1 MDMTPQPFVY
11 GALILVVAGFFNRL
25 IGFIYQ
31 IFMIRLIEPEGV
43 GLFNMVYPIYIMALV
58 LAGAGIPVAIAKLV
72 AEEVAKNNLRG
83 AYRIFSTALAY
94 IALISFS
101 LTGLLVAGAPFLKAY
116 VFPRPDAYA
125 CFLALVPAVI
135 IVSLCSAFRGFF
147 QGLQQMTPTAV
158 TQVAEQIVRISAGLI
173 IASLLLP
180 RGVAAAAAGLS
191 LGVVCGE
198 FIGFIFILW
207 IYLAKRP
214 CLTGPPGYRREKLGR
229 MTARIFQLGVPVTL
243 TRFISTALLSIDAL
257 LIPRRLT
264 TSGLSSSEATAMYGQ
279 LVGIAEPLLFIP
291 SIITISLATALVP
304 AMSDAL
310 AQNNLPLVRGRCAEA
325 LRLTML
331 AGLPAAAIFLL
342 LPEEFCTLF
351 FGYSEA
357 ALALSIL
364 AVGGPFLYLQQ
375 TTIGILQGLGR
386 ADRPLKNLVIASLF
400 KVTGIYFLTAIPGVN
415 IQGAALAMVAGYM
428 VMALLNYRDLKRITG
443 LRPDWHYVLTKPLL
457 ASLGMAAVIWQAKAN
472 IPVLIASPVL
482 QLGSSLLLGGAAYV
496 GLLIVTGGLHIYDL
510 HRLKQLLKMFT
521 LR

>member
-1 MDMTPQPFVY
+1 MAPQSFVY

-72 AEEVAKNNLRG
+72 AEEVAKNNLKG
-83 AYRIFSTALAY
+83 AYRIFYTALAY
-94 IALISFS
+94 IFFTSFFITSLLI
-101 LTGLLVAGAPFLKAY
+101 AGAPFLKTHL
-116 VFPRPDAYA
+116 FPRPDAHA
-125 CFLALVPAVI
+125 CFFALIPAI
-135 IVSLCSAFRGFF
+135 TIVSLCSAFRGFF
-147 QGLQQMTPTAV
+147 QGLQQMAPTAV
-158 TQVAEQIVRISAGLI
+158 TQVAEQIVRISAGLT
-173 IASLLLP
+173 IAYLLLP
-180 RGVAAAAAGLS
+180 KGVAYAAAGLS

-207 IYLAKRP
+207 IYLARRP
-214 CLTGPPGYRREKLGR
+214 VLRAFPGFKPERLGLT
-229 MTARIFQLGVPVTL
+229 TFRIFQLAVPVTL

-264 TSGLSSSEATAMYGQ
+264 TSGLSLSEATAMYGQ

-310 AQNNLPLVRGRCAEA
+310 AQNNLPLVRGRCEEA
-325 LRLTML
+325 IRLTML
-331 AGLPAAAIFLL
+331 AGLPAATVLLL

-351 FGYSEA
+351 FGYGEA
-357 ALALSIL
+357 ALALSVL
-364 AVGGPFLYLQQ
+364 AIGGPFLYLQQ

-386 ADRPLKNLVIASLF
+386 ADRPLQNLVIASLF
-400 KVTGIYFLTAIPGVN
+400 KITGIYYLTAIPGVN
-415 IQGAALAMVAGYM
+415 IQGAALSLVTGYVIM
-428 VMALLNYRDLKRITG
+428 SMLNYRDLKSITKI
-443 LRPDWHYVLTKPLL
+443 RPDWHYVLSKPLL
-457 ASLGMAAVIWQAKAN
+457 ASLGMAVVIWQAKEN

-482 QLGSSLLLGGAAYV
+482 QLASSMLLGGTAYLV
-496 GLLIVTGGLHIYDL
+496 LLVITGGLHIYDL
-510 HRLKQLLKMFT
+510 NRLKELLKLFT